1 MQETVQQI
9 VKPTPHA
16 LFGQILTMF
25 SGTLNVGNV
34 QFYFPDSSVLNRV
47 AGAPTIARDLFVAAT
62 DSLDVSTTHTSQLFS
77 ALTLNTKS
85 I

>member
-34 QFYFPDSSVLNRV
+34 QFYFPDSSVLNGG
-47 AGAPTIARDLFVAAT
+47 AGAPVWQARLICGPT
-62 DSLDVSTTHTSQLFS
+62 SLDVSTTHTSQLFS